1 MTTPTLTETT
11 DFSQIAADERIQRTV
26 AALEASGI
34 HALVAETAADAKRLF
49 FELVPEGSEV
59 FLGASVTLEVTGIK
73 DEIDQSG
80 RYDALRPRMF
90 AMNRETQAT
99 EIRKLGA
106 GPDFAAGSAQAVT
119 EDGHIIFASMTG
131 SQVGPYASGAGK
143 VIWVIGAQ
151 KLVKDVAEG
160 LRRIEEYCVPRE
172 EVHMQELYKIGTSL
186 NKILIFNKEIKPG
199 RATIIIVKEALG
211 F

>member
-1 MTTPTLTETT
+1 MMTTPTAITPFAELASTE
-11 DFSQIAADERIQRTV
+11 QIERTV
-26 AALEASGI
+26 SALEANGI

-49 FELVPEGSEV
+49 FEIVPDGAEV
-59 FLGASVTLEVTGIK
+59 FLGASVTLETTGIK
-73 DEIDQSG
+73 DEVDKSG
-80 RYDALRPRMF
+80 RYDAVRPKLF

-99 EIRKLGA
+99 EMRKLGA
-106 GPDFAAGSAQAVT
+106 GPEYAAGSAQAVT

-131 SQVGPYASGAGK
+131 SQLGPYASGAGK
-143 VIWVIGAQ
+143 VIWVVGAQ
-151 KLVKDVAEG
+151 KLVKNVAEG

-172 EVHMQELYKIGTSL
+172 EVHMQELYKVGTGL

-199 RATIIIVKEALG
+199 RATIIIVKETLG